1 MNVTGLMVVVVLM
14 LDSVAIPIPPEVA
27 HRLVNVG
34 EILYGRVGAESTA
47 GGRRRDGW
55 KRKGVRFLTRASTG
69 DEWRISR
76 VVQPLCQR
84 MGGVCRCRRSRLS
97 YALAAAVV
105 MWTGVIIVC
114 VAIVVGVTG
123 EVFAVMARATN
134 ATTTIAT
141 VMGTGGAATIPH
153 THIHSRHAATG
164 LVGALDV
171 VVIGAEN
178 RVAVATVETIASLAT
193 SDGRLPGGHTAAGD
207 GALCAPEQ
215 GLLEVFRAGR

>member
-1 MNVTGLMVVVVLM
+1 
-14 LDSVAIPIPPEVA
+14 
-27 HRLVNVG
+27 
-34 EILYGRVGAESTA
+34 
-47 GGRRRDGW
+47 
-55 KRKGVRFLTRASTG
+55 
-69 DEWRISR
+69 
-76 VVQPLCQR
+76 
-84 MGGVCRCRRSRLS
+84 
-97 YALAAAVV
+97 
-105 MWTGVIIVC
+105 
-114 VAIVVGVTG
+114 
-123 EVFAVMARATN
+123 MARATN

-164 LVGALDV
+164 LVVGALDV

-207 GALCAPEQ
+207 GALRASEL